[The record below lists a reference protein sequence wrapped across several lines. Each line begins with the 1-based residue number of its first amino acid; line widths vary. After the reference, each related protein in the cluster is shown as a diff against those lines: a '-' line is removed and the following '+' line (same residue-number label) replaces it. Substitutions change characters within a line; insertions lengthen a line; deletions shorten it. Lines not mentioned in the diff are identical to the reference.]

1 MRTRRDD
8 GGKAATRWP
17 DRFTRGGAGARFGP
31 ASSDAVVAV
40 GCAAARCVRVAIP
53 PRLPHC
59 SHGRLEQTRGF
70 SIEAAVLSLLQPP
83 REFADEESLLDG
95 RLRLADLLSPK
106 HTEPRQRHPWQLI
119 QIDVDL

>member
-1 MRTRRDD
+1 L
-8 GGKAATRWP
+8 AI
-17 DRFTRGGAGARFGP
+17 
-31 ASSDAVVAV
+31 
-40 GCAAARCVRVAIP
+40 CIAIP
-53 PRLPHC
+53 PPLLHR
-59 SHGRLEQTRGF
+59 SHGRLEQTRGL

-83 REFADEESLLDG
+83 REFADQQSLLDR